1 MVKKKRKICFDIDG
15 VICKTKNNNYKKSK
29 PIKRNIKLIN
39 LLFDKNFEIIIY
51 TARFMGR
58 NKDQIS
64 KAKKQG
70 YKFTS
75 NQLAKWGVKYHKLIF
90 GKPSFDIY
98 VDDKNLGFKKKWIR
112 QLKLKIRK

>member
-1 MVKKKRKICFDIDG
+1 MTRSRKDCKPLLLDLGPDYPGKQSPPLQPELQFERIHKIFLSNAEN
-15 VICKTKNNNYKKSK
+15 VI
-29 PIKRNIKLIN
+29 
-39 LLFDKNFEIIIY
+39 
-51 TARFMGR
+51 
-58 NKDQIS
+58 

>member
-1 MVKKKRKICFDIDG
+1 
-15 VICKTKNNNYKKSK
+15 
-29 PIKRNIKLIN
+29 
-39 LLFDKNFEIIIY
+39 
-51 TARFMGR
+51 MGR
-58 NKDQIS
+58 NAENVI

-75 NQLAKWGVKYHKLIF
+75 NQLTKWGVKYHKLIF

-112 QLKLKIRK
+112 REIKNENDAIKKIYRH

>member
-1 MVKKKRKICFDIDG
+1 MKNKKRILCFDIDG
-15 VICKTKNNNYKKSK
+15 VICSTKKNNYKLAI
-29 PIKRNIKLIN
+29 PILENIKFIN
-39 LLFDKNFEIIIY
+39 YLSKSFKIIIF
-51 TARFMGR
+51 TARYMGR
-58 NKDQIS
+58 NAENVI

-75 NQLAKWGVKYHKLIF
+75 NQLAKWGVKYNKLIF